1 MFGIVFYML
10 HLILTDMYYLKKY
23 YFMHLTS
30 DMQSMYFYD
39 MVFMIDVSLQE
50 KVFFVTYICNKLFLL
65 LNCNGFIMD
74 L

>member
-39 MVFMIDVSLQE
+39 MVFMIDVILSH
-50 KVFFVTYICNKLFLL
+50 
-65 LNCNGFIMD
+65 G
-74 L
+74 